1 MTAGTIIKWHKQPG
15 DALNPGDLI
24 AEVGTDK
31 ATVDFECQDSGYMAK
46 ILVPDGTADVQV
58 GRIIAIMVDTAD
70 VVAAFQAVPAE
81 QLTGEGAAPLTA
93 APPAPAA
100 APAAR
105 APVAAPAT
113 AAAPAV
119 AAPSFAA
126 PSQAASAASAGGRV
140 IASPLAKKVRERG
153 CCRRQSSQRRIV
165 SRPA

>member
-81 QLTGEGAAPLTA
+81 LLTGEGAAPLTA

-105 APVAAPAT
+105 APAAAPVAAPA
-113 AAAPAV
+113 AAT
-119 AAPSFAA
+119 PSFAA

-140 IASPLAKKVRERG
+140 IASPLAKKVR
-153 CCRRQSSQRRIV
+153 
-165 SRPA
+165 